1 MASDAALAL
10 PPAPEPMRPRV
21 LLVGTYL
28 AAGGAFMAIMGL
40 VGLYLSARSHALAAG
55 TAWLPDGGQIPL
67 TPSNLAFGTML
78 LSAITVTWAVDAV
91 GKNDRAMAYLALG
104 MTLLFG
110 LSVVNLTVF
119 LYKVSGI
126 GVDTPMGLLFYVVT
140 GAHLVMMIAG
150 MVYVL
155 AMTLRVLAGDYR
167 GPNDREGVVAAAVFW
182 YATVAAHAVIWLA
195 IYITK

>member
-1 MASDAALAL
+1 M
-10 PPAPEPMRPRV
+10 
-21 LLVGTYL
+21 LLVGTSL
-28 AAGGAFMAIMGL
+28 VSGGAFMAIMGL
-40 VGLYLSARSHALAAG
+40 VGLYLSTRAETLASG
-55 TAWLPDGGQIPL
+55 TAWLPDGTQIPL

-78 LSAITVTWAVDAV
+78 LSAVTVSWAIDAV
-91 GKNDRAMAYLALG
+91 GKNDRPMAYLAMG

-119 LYKVSGI
+119 LYKVSGLS
-126 GVDTPMGLLFYVVT
+126 VDTTMGLLFFVVT

-150 MVYVL
+150 MLYLL

-167 GPNDREGVVAAAVFW
+167 SPTDREGVVSAAVFW